1 MATIVYGTVLGIFFK
16 NLDKNILRD
25 LFGVSSILSI
35 FLLGYFRNKKINYL
49 RFFFKILVFTGFI
62 FSIKTSIFYN
72 FFLDYSNYPDG
83 NPIQVAKYHF
93 LYLENTIILSLV
105 FFLMKIYENIKKNK
119 FFKIIK
125 YSLLLYF
132 PLSVVS
138 DYALRGPIIFIF
150 FSLILFLC
158 IRSKSL
164 NGLIFS
170 FMFLLSAF
178 FVNFIIFL
186 FSIFFFIKYRKKKI
200 IYIFISLFF
209 VLFLFDHIFLWSA
222 ELSQLTHRNILF
234 DHKIKKF
241 AVDIFNHRQ
250 EEYTIFKEVFM
261 NLNFYFG
268 KGFGALFLNPINN
281 SHVLFFHNFSLY
293 YFYKLGVV
301 EILFIILIFILIFFN
316 IFKFFYNY
324 FKLENIDKNIYI
336 FYFLLYCIL

>member
-1 MATIVYGTVLGIFFK
+1 
-16 NLDKNILRD
+16 
-25 LFGVSSILSI
+25 
-35 FLLGYFRNKKINYL
+35 
-49 RFFFKILVFTGFI
+49 
-62 FSIKTSIFYN
+62 
-72 FFLDYSNYPDG
+72 
-83 NPIQVAKYHF
+83 
-93 LYLENTIILSLV
+93 
-105 FFLMKIYENIKKNK
+105 
-119 FFKIIK
+119 
-125 YSLLLYF
+125 
-132 PLSVVS
+132 
-138 DYALRGPIIFIF
+138 
-150 FSLILFLC
+150 
-158 IRSKSL
+158 
-164 NGLIFS
+164 
-170 FMFLLSAF
+170 MFLLSAF

-186 FSIFFFIKYRKKKI
+186 FLFFFFIYYRKKKI

-301 EILFIILIFILIFFN
+301 GILFIILIFILIIFN
-316 IFKFFYNY
+316 VYKFFYNY

-336 FYFLLYCIL
+336 SLFSSLLYPMILSATYKSISFGFILGLFLTLKYKHDDRKNI